1 MKPTPEQLLEVA
13 RETGLRGFLHGVS
26 ATDARDL
33 LGRFV
38 EAVRVKFPGSRPEL
52 ELAHGVH
59 YTERKLVEGVLRNMK
74 QQNLGRRRRPRW
86 AVITQVFGVGSGVA
100 HGICLEFGYDPEEM
114 I

>member
-1 MKPTPEQLLEVA
+1 MNNYWKW
-13 RETGLRGFLHGVS
+13 
-26 ATDARDL
+26 
-33 LGRFV
+33 
-38 EAVRVKFPGSRPEL
+38 PGSRPEL

-74 QQNLGRRRRPRW
+74 QQNLGRHRRPRPRW

-100 HGICLEFGYDPEEM
+100 HGICREFGYDPEEM